1 MHGIYWGYVYGI
13 VVDTSL
19 GIDAEVIQQKLGA
32 KKIGTQ
38 PFFWCMHEQPVLHAM
53 GYCKQGREPCVP
65 SCPLSLKTSSSPA
78 AVVSFYVPSG
88 LALTDEQ
95 IERVAKELRA
105 TETP

>member
-65 SCPLSLKTSSSPA
+65 SLVS
-78 AVVSFYVPSG
+78 AVAENLLLARRGSFF
-88 LALTDEQ
+88 
-95 IERVAKELRA
+95 LRA
-105 TETP
+105 QRPCTHRRADRTRRQGAACD